1 MSTNIVSGMRERTDG
16 GLATAICNMIV
27 YRQAAPVQYLYPGIG
42 LMGTYRHMV
51 DCVTPN
57 FRKLVS
63 EGMIINNPMTIT
75 KDSITRIPKSFRRE
89 VKVEKASDD
98 IRVITFS
105 AAPLAAPDCSI
116 EKYGIDVEALISL
129 ACTRALG
136 NVAPP
141 DATSLLTLGELAETI
156 ALMRNPIDA
165 LTSGFKKLTQLRA
178 KYWKLKAAGLSV
190 TAVASQ
196 YLAVMFGMK
205 PLLSDIQMFWK
216 LLGRF
221 VPPRRTAR
229 AQFNRE
235 REWYQQSPYSS
246 PFEQPLTGV
255 IGVTGTAKV
264 EVRAGTIYQYELQDD
279 YSSILGVRLSD
290 VPVAIWQL
298 TGFSFLV
305 DWALN
310 IASFIK
316 AVTPVAGVH
325 RLADWYTI
333 RTVVE
338 ETVQLSN
345 LTHVPDS
352 TWTGSGGGDSVTR
365 ILETYTRVPCNLG
378 EHVGIRSNIAW
389 SPTKT
394 LLSLSLLTQAIAG
407 AVQGKKIP
415 LDFSG
420 RGA

>member
-1 MSTNIVSGMRERTDG
+1 MNGTVSGHRTRTNGSQAD
-16 GLATAICNMIV
+16 AICNMIV
-27 YRQAAPVQYLYPGIG
+27 YRRAAPVQNLYPTIG
-42 LMGTYRHMV
+42 LIGDRQEMSDY
-51 DCVTPN
+51 VTPN

-63 EGMIINNPMTIT
+63 EGAIINNPMTIT
-75 KDSITRIPKSFRRE
+75 KDSITRQTQGFTRQ
-89 VKVEKASDD
+89 VKVQRESDD

-105 AAPLAAPDCSI
+105 ASPLAAPDCSI
-116 EKYGIDVEALISL
+116 DKYGIDIEALISL

-136 NVAPP
+136 NIAPP

-165 LTSGFKKLTQLRA
+165 LTSAFKQLVKLRA

-229 AQFNRE
+229 AQFE
-235 REWYQQSPYSS
+235 RSGEWYEQQDYGL
-246 PFEQPLTGV
+246 PFEQPLF
-255 IGVTGTAKV
+255 GVTGTTGKATV
-264 EVRAGTIYQYELQDD
+264 TVRAGSLYQYELQND
-279 YSSILGVRLSD
+279 YSSMFGVRLSD
-290 VPVAIWQL
+290 VPIAMWQL

-310 IASFIK
+310 VSSFIK
-316 AVTPVAGVH
+316 ALTPVAGVR
-325 RLADWYTI
+325 RLSEWYTVH
-333 RTVVE
+333 TVVE
-338 ETVQLSN
+338 ETVQLST
-345 LTHVPDS
+345 LVHASDS
-352 TWTGSGGGDSVTR
+352 TWTGSGGGDTVTR
-365 ILETYTRVPCNLG
+365 ILETYTRSPCNLG
-378 EHVGIRSNIAW
+378 EHVGIHSNLAW

-394 LLSLSLLTQAIAG
+394 LLSLSLLTQAVAG
-407 AVQGKKIP
+407 FAKGKQIP
-415 LDFSG
+415 LNFSG